1 VINHIDVSSVLR
13 RTVCDLYSN
22 LVTRPTG
29 AAVRTEIEQ
38 QLSETRGRT
47 LTVIDFSNVNL
58 LDFSCADEI
67 VAKLLLRHG
76 ADALA
81 DAPERD
87 PAPRGERESRESY
100 FIFRGL
106 HEAHLDAVEAV
117 LERHGLALVAE
128 ASDGGAPRLVGIVDD
143 LERATWETLSRLGVA
158 AVAELADAT
167 GRPLDDA
174 ASVLETLCRRR
185 LAMRLDEAYVALG
198 PAVEGDTR
206 GGGSAR
212 AATGN
217 DRGGLTGEAD
227 AAGPGNDGGGLPG
240 VPDAAGPEASS

>member
-1 VINHIDVSSVLR
+1 MINHIDVSSVLR

-38 QLSETRGRT
+38 QLAESRGRT
-47 LTVIDFSNVNL
+47 LTVIDFTNVNL

-67 VAKLLLRHG
+67 VAKLLLRYG
-76 ADALA
+76 AQEAA
-81 DAPERD
+81 AAIARANERD
-87 PAPRGERESRESY
+87 DDARREYRESY

-128 ASDGGAPRLVGIVDD
+128 AADGGRPHLVGAVDAG
-143 LERATWETLSRLGVA
+143 ERATWEVLSRLGVA
-158 AVAELADAT
+158 DAGELADAT
-167 GRPLDDA
+167 GRPLEDA
-174 ASVLETLCRRR
+174 IAVLDSLCRRR

-198 PAVEGDTR
+198 PAVEGDSRSRR
-206 GGGSAR
+206 GAG
-212 AATGN
+212 
-217 DRGGLTGEAD
+217 DRSTDGDAAD
-227 AAGPGNDGGGLPG
+227 AAGP
-240 VPDAAGPEASS
+240 A